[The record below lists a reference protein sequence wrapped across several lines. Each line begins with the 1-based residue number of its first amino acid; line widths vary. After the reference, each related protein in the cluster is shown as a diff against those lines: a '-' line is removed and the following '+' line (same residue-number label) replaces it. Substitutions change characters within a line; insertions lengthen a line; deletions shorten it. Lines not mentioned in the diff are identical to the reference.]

1 MRIYVGN
8 LSYDTTED
16 ELRKDFSAFGEV
28 ASVSVVT
35 DRYSGRSKG
44 FAFVEMT
51 NKAEADAAIAGL
63 NGKSVKDRTLVV
75 NEARPRTEGGSSGG
89 SRGGYG
95 GVLHRAMEL
104 LRFRLLRWSGVLSD
118 DAHPARRKL
127 DEFANRPRLLRTA
140 GRCIAGDLC
149 LAQLRARIG
158 G

>member
-75 NEARPRTEGGSSGG
+75 NEARPRTEGGHPVT
-89 SRGGYG
+89 REDCRR
-95 GVLHRAMEL
+95 VLRQHQETAR
-104 LRFRLLRWSGVLSD
+104 
-118 DAHPARRKL
+118 PA
-127 DEFANRPRLLRTA
+127 A
-140 GRCIAGDLC
+140 
-149 LAQLRARIG
+149 
-158 G
+158 

>member
-44 FAFVEMT
+44 FAFVEMN

-63 NGKSVKDRTLVV
+63 NGKAVKERTLVV
-75 NEARPRTEGGSSGG
+75 NEARPRTEGGSGG
-89 SRGGYG
+89 GRSGGYG
-95 GVLHRAMEL
+95 GGGYGGGGYGDKRGGG
-104 LRFRLLRWSGVLSD
+104 RD
-118 DAHPARRKL
+118 DRGRGGRR
-127 DEFANRPRLLRTA
+127 
-140 GRCIAGDLC
+140 
-149 LAQLRARIG
+149 
-158 G
+158 